1 MKNKKLLGLLIG
13 LVCISFC
20 FALMLTACRDV
31 EKDPGTTQ
39 PAVTDPVTKPT
50 TGEPSEPEVT
60 QPEQTEPMDT
70 QPEDT
75 QPDETEPEETQP
87 SGSSDGPNVNTGTG
101 GGYDP
106 GASDPTEPEDA
117 TQPEIVVPAAGS
129 ENNAYA
135 EYVPDGAGTF
145 TTVTIPAGEKMYY
158 QLHTSG
164 SFLHVEDGD
173 AEVIW
178 NETVYQAE
186 NGVLEIALLADE
198 TQSLSLVFR
207 NKDSEEKSFAVEIR
221 DVVGSKSNPIVLNSV
236 ADIRTEL
243 SEGDADG
250 VYYSWTADRSGIL
263 KMALGSVEGTD
274 AADAVITVK
283 GTSVR
288 LSDGSGVAQL
298 PVKEG
303 EEVILQVLTQENAE
317 GVYPQAQIQIG
328 GYVAVIVDMEIS
340 QIPTQVESVTVDAGQ
355 SVILRITGSNRKSL
369 KIADSDFAVLYD
381 GVTYTPDAQGVLQLN
396 LPDSGTVELELI
408 NQGAEPKTTQLF
420 FNYPMGHELNPY
432 NLTALGQLAVS
443 IPEDQEGY
451 WYSYTAPVPG
461 MVTFQ
466 MCTYPEMENVKTDIV
481 ITNQTTGESTAL
493 WSEDESG
500 EAVENPTVSLPVN
513 TGDELTVWVLVTD
526 IFGYSV
532 FTDLEVSGELYGTE
546 ELPIL
551 VEYPGF
557 TAYVPAGTTLYYE
570 GYNMADLLLTL
581 EGTAFT
587 VSHNGTVYTPDDGK
601 VTFPVVTEG
610 RNPARFAITNTGSEM
625 AAYTGSFAY
634 PVGHAQNPAALVL
647 GTNTVTRTAGASDF
661 YYTFTA
667 PRSGT
672 ITFTFDPSAQWV
684 YAVDNLTQGVYGD
697 SQWSDS
703 DPLMNVMTLTVK
715 AKDQLQIRVN
725 TYDAAY
731 IFENP
736 AGTVVFDANYVS
748 GPTTIRNTTVVT
760 YAVLIPGE
768 GGMYT
773 GDFHGLMLKVSGA
786 HNAAVVYDGVRY
798 TADAAGNIAV
808 RFPAEGSGNLQYT
821 VYNTGTAQSNL
832 MMQFSSGEVGTAANP
847 ESIGT
852 GSFQMVQDEEGG
864 DIYYYEFV
872 ATTKG
877 TMIITFETDVDALYL
892 LNGSIL
898 KYTHMGQNSYRLAV
912 REGQVVSLAVNTYD
926 PSNPRVAPEGIVDFT
941 IEVK

>member
-1 MKNKKLLGLLIG
+1 MKKKKLLGLLIG

-20 FALMLTACRDV
+20 FALMLTACRSG

-39 PAVTDPVTKPT
+39 PAVTEPATEPA
-50 TGEPSEPEVT
+50 TGAPSEPEVT

-70 QPEDT
+70 QPAET

-87 SGSSDGPNVNTGTG
+87 SGSSDSSNVNTGTG

-106 GASDPTEPEDA
+106 GTSDPTEPEDA

-145 TTVTIPAGEKMYY
+145 TTVTIPAGENMYY
-158 QLHTSG
+158 RLYTAG
-164 SFLHVEDGD
+164 SFLRVEDGD

-178 NETVYQAE
+178 NEQVYQAE
-186 NGVLEIALLADE
+186 DGVLEIALPADE
-198 TQSLSLVFR
+198 TQSVALAFR
-207 NKDSEEKSFAVEIR
+207 NKNTEEKSFAVEIR
-221 DVVGSKSNPIVLNSV
+221 DVVGSESNPIVLDSIS
-236 ADIRTEL
+236 DIQAEL
-243 SEGDADG
+243 AEGDADG
-250 VYYSWTADRSGIL
+250 VYYSWTADGSGIL
-263 KMALGSVEGTD
+263 KMALGSAAGTD
-274 AADAVITVK
+274 GADAVITVR

-288 LSDGSGVAQL
+288 LSEGGGAAQL
-298 PVKEG
+298 SVTEG
-303 EEVILQVLTQENAE
+303 EKVLIQVLTQEE
-317 GVYPQAQIQIG
+317 TYPQAQIRLG

-340 QIPTQVESVTVDAGQ
+340 QIPSQVESVTVNEGQ
-355 SVILRITGSNRKSL
+355 SVILRISGTGRKSL
-369 KIADSDFAVLYD
+369 KIADGDFAVLYD
-381 GVTYTPDAQGVLQLN
+381 GVTYAPDAQGVIQMN
-396 LPDSGTVELELI
+396 LPDGTAELELF
-408 NQGAEPKTTQLF
+408 NQGTGPKTTQLF
-420 FNYPMGHELNPY
+420 FDYPMGHEENPH
-432 NLTALGQLAVS
+432 NLTQLGQLAVS

-451 WYSYTAPVPG
+451 WYGYTAPAPG

-466 MCTYPEMENVKTDIV
+466 VWTYPEMENVKTDIV
-481 ITNQTTGESTAL
+481 ITNQTTGETAAL
-493 WSEDESG
+493 WSVDEAGEPVED
-500 EAVENPTVSLPVN
+500 PTVSMPVDA
-513 TGDELTVWVLVTD
+513 GDELTVRVVVTD

-532 FTDLEVSGELYGTE
+532 FTDLEVSGELYGSE

-557 TAYVPAGTTLYYE
+557 TAYVPAGATLYYE
-570 GYNMADLLLTL
+570 GYNLAELLLTL

-587 VSHNGTVYTPDDGK
+587 VSHNGTVYTPDNGS
-601 VTFPVVTEG
+601 VTVPVVTEG

-634 PVGHAQNPAALVL
+634 PVGHGQNPAALVL

-667 PRSGT
+667 PRAGT

-697 SQWSDS
+697 TQWSDS
-703 DPLMNVMTLTVK
+703 DPRMDVMTLTVK

-725 TYDAAY
+725 TYDAASMS
-731 IFENP
+731 ESP
-736 AGTVVFDANYVS
+736 AGTVVFDADYVS

-773 GDFHGLMLKVSGA
+773 GDFHGLMLKISDA
-786 HNAAVVYDGVRY
+786 RNAAVVYDGVRY
-798 TADAAGNIAV
+798 TADAAGNITV
-808 RFPAEGSGNLQYT
+808 KFPAEGSGNLQYK

-852 GSFQMVQDEEGG
+852 GSFQMVQDETGG

-872 ATTKG
+872 ADARG
-877 TMIITFETDVDALYL
+877 TLVITFETDVDAIYL
-892 LNGSIL
+892 INNSIL
-898 KYTHMGQNSYRLAV
+898 KYTHMGQNTYRLAV

-926 PSNPRVAPEGIVDFT
+926 PDDPRVAPEGTVDFT
-941 IEVK
+941 LEFR